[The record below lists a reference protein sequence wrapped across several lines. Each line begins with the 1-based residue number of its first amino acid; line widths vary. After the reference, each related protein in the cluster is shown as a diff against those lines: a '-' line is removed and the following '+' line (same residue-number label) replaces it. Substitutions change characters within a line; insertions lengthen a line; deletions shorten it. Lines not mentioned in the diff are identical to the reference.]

1 MGIHTR
7 HASLALAV
15 LLLPASLD
23 TLRDGSQDDTPPRVP
38 AGVIEWHP
46 TLDAARE
53 TAAVS
58 GKPILLFELFGRL
71 DEARC

>member
-1 MGIHTR
+1 MGMHTR

-23 TLRDGSQDDTPPRVP
+23 TLRDGSQDDAPPRVP
-38 AGVIEWHP
+38 AGLLDWHP

-53 TAAVS
+53 AAAVS
-58 GKPILLFELFGRL
+58 GKPILLFELFGRI
-71 DEARC
+71 DEERC